1 MEWQD
6 GSGSGSSVRYRLIGS
21 ATRSIAPVF
30 RARRQGDMDRLRP
43 SGSILCHRRQEKCC
57 TKSTLAAAAK
67 VEGPLVFAC
76 DLAHDGKTE
85 PGARPAFVEPAAAL
99 HRLARLLRVKSGAV
113 VLNTHLDPGPPAG
126 IGAFGGRSGGGA
138 RHGDPD

>member
-1 MEWQD
+1 
-6 GSGSGSSVRYRLIGS
+6 
-21 ATRSIAPVF
+21 
-30 RARRQGDMDRLRP
+30 
-43 SGSILCHRRQEKCC
+43 RRQEKCC

-138 RHGDPD
+138 RHGDPDAGYAKAGGIFQKIAHRLLDILLLHGQHKAGIDGEMEGPFR